1 MNYVR
6 GPLRE
11 ELVRVGNDVLISR
24 FPIGLFFF
32 SLGVCSDIG
41 FFWCAYCWY
50 WCKKG
55 IARCLHVLRRDA
67 QHLFDAVHQ
76 SALAVD
82 SLQGMA

>member
-55 IARCLHVLRRDA
+55 IVVAHPK
-67 QHLFDAVHQ
+67 
-76 SALAVD
+76 
-82 SLQGMA
+82 SLKTKNNAT